1 MRRAAAVLALAL
13 AATVGSVRAAPPA
26 TLRDLATWA
35 EARLSG
41 VSDWAVLGF
50 NGLAVTFGSPMGAAV
65 LDNGLVEG
73 DVRQEF
79 FEPIE
84 RDGYIVRSAMGR
96 WTVDCARQRY
106 AILRL
111 TLYARND
118 LKDQL
123 AEQETEPPVWFVRD
137 RMSEHAI
144 DGMCQAAGKA
154 PRAAHPR

>member
-1 MRRAAAVLALAL
+1 MRRRAAVVALIVAT
-13 AATVGSVRAAPPA
+13 TVGAARAAPPA
-26 TLRDLATWA
+26 TLYDVVAWA
-35 EARLSG
+35 QARLTG
-41 VSDWAVLGF
+41 ADDWAVLGF
-50 NGLAVTFGSPMGAAV
+50 NSLAVTFGSPTGAT
-65 LDNGLVEG
+65 LWDNGLVEG

-84 RDGYIVRSAMGR
+84 RDGYILRSTMGR

-123 AEQETEPPVWFVRD
+123 AEQEMEPPVWFARD
-137 RMSEHAI
+137 RISERAI
-144 DGMCQAAGKA
+144 DGMCQAASTAPPPA
-154 PRAAHPR
+154 PRP

>member
-1 MRRAAAVLALAL
+1 MRRVAAVLVLVLAAMIGDARAAA
-13 AATVGSVRAAPPA
+13 PA
-26 TLRDLATWA
+26 TLRDLAAWA
-35 EARLSG
+35 EARLTG

-84 RDGYIVRSAMGR
+84 RDGYIVRSTMGR

-123 AEQETEPPVWFVRD
+123 AEQETEPPVWFKRD
-137 RMSEHAI
+137 RISEHAL

-154 PRAAHPR
+154 PRPTPPR